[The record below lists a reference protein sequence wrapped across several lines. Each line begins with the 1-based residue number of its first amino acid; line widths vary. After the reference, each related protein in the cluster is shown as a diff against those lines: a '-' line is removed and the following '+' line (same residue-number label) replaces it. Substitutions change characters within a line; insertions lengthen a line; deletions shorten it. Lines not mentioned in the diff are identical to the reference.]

1 MKQFKNQKQMRVS
14 SKKRKEIKKE
24 VTYLEQKESIRTLLQ
39 EVGYENIFRYMIEE
53 LDHIDDINNT
63 QSMYLFQIISS
74 LEKVLEIYPRLK
86 HV

>member
-1 MKQFKNQKQMRVS
+1 MTVS

-24 VTYLEQKESIRTLLQ
+24 VIYLEQKESIRTLLQ
-39 EVGYENIFRYMIEE
+39 EVGYENIFRYMIED